1 MATVGEPT
9 VLSHPT
15 EIELLHRFLMPRVES
30 GQLDCAW
37 IHEAGGH
44 RQQRRSRVVF
54 LHSTP
59 KQEKWFKNRKHKPG
73 LKKFHTQGESNKYN
87 LH

>member
-59 KQEKWFKNRKHKPG
+59 KQEKWFKNRKHKPV
-73 LKKFHTQGESNKYN
+73 LKKFDTRGESNKYN